1 MTDLHHGF
9 YRTLIRLA
17 IPIFITQLLGSLL
30 GIVDTFM
37 VSSLGDDALAAVG
50 IGSQFLMLLFMVQ
63 FGLMSGF
70 GIFIAQYNGAKEYD
84 NVSKTY
90 LLAVTI
96 GLSIALGFLL
106 VAQLVPTTILRL
118 FNLNETPN
126 RNVIDLGV
134 DYIRIASFAFLTSTI
149 SFSISMLA
157 RSVHKVVVVSI
168 IQSTG
173 ILINTVLNYVLIH
186 GHAGFPEMGV
196 AGAALATLISSSL
209 MMIASVTYLIVSREP
224 ALHIRLS
231 HRRAIDRTFVRHQA
245 TTVVPVVFNETFWG
259 LAMTLYVV
267 AYGLMGEQEVGSI
280 YLSNQINSLFWVV
293 TISIANAAAI
303 MLGNKLGENDLVTA
317 KEWELRFR
325 RLGILSGVFV
335 GVLLFVLTPTI
346 VHQFQGLSDVVRDT
360 VTIIL
365 RIYAVYAPIKFLNA
379 IFIVGTL
386 RAGGDTRFALI
397 ADLGALW
404 VYGVP
409 LAFLLAYFSSLPLP
423 WIVVF
428 VHLEEFIKFGL
439 LYTRVR
445 RGKWINNLTAD
456 EEQPLQPIVT

>member
-1 MTDLHHGF
+1 
-9 YRTLIRLA
+9 
-17 IPIFITQLLGSLL
+17 
-30 GIVDTFM
+30 
-37 VSSLGDDALAAVG
+37 
-50 IGSQFLMLLFMVQ
+50 
-63 FGLMSGF
+63 
-70 GIFIAQYNGAKEYD
+70 
-84 NVSKTY
+84 
-90 LLAVTI
+90 
-96 GLSIALGFLL
+96 
-106 VAQLVPTTILRL
+106 
-118 FNLNETPN
+118 
-126 RNVIDLGV
+126 
-134 DYIRIASFAFLTSTI
+134 
-149 SFSISMLA
+149 
-157 RSVHKVVVVSI
+157 
-168 IQSTG
+168 
-173 ILINTVLNYVLIH
+173 
-186 GHAGFPEMGV
+186 MGV